1 MKFRNLCFLSSSN
14 IRGNKNSR
22 TVTFLI
28 CLLVISLT
36 VISCFSA
43 TTTNALNR
51 YKEDYRARA
60 MSMSWFGSDKLIT
73 KEAVKAISAVEHVE
87 VVTETQSFLR
97 FHPFNITTTD
107 DALLNE
113 EIEKRSSSVHLLP
126 LYEGEKKSVIKGK
139 TLEDAPVFS
148 CLVPSIFYPFDD
160 AYEFDHKNL
169 DYIDGT
175 TLIGK
180 TVTLK
185 GFNDEISLSYLPY
198 GGSNVEWTSIKSPE
212 YTLTIVGTF
221 PCSYSTTGSFRSF
234 LISRETEL
242 LMSEM
247 AFEFSG
253 IDLEKNDTSLAQW
266 WNDTTIHEH
275 FVVVDDYSNMS
286 EVYNTVRE
294 MGYSIGVSSEHTEDK
309 TVSLFATLFS
319 TVGTFLIVAV
329 GFISVFLLVQSS
341 SSAIRERKGYIGLMK
356 AIGYKNRQVFS
367 CLLMEQLFLTLR
379 GFVIGI
385 GVSAV
390 MVAVANYIFEHGTYR
405 QMQYI
410 INWKV
415 YFIFLMVSLLISIFV
430 PLITEVFLLR
440 RLTKIQPKDAM
451 NVS

>member
-1 MKFRNLCFLSSSN
+1 MKLRNLYYLARAN
-14 IRGNKNSR
+14 IKGNKTSG
-22 TVTFLI
+22 TVLFLI
-28 CLLVISLT
+28 CLLVVSLT

-43 TTTNALNR
+43 TTTNALNL
-51 YKEDYRARA
+51 YKDDYRARA
-60 MSMSWFGSDKLIT
+60 MSISYFGSDKVIT
-73 KEAVKAISAVEHVE
+73 KEAVNAISSVEHVE

-107 DALLNE
+107 DTPLNE
-113 EIEKRSSSVHLLP
+113 EIEKRGSIVHLLP

-160 AYEFDHKNL
+160 NDTTKNQ

-175 TLIGK
+175 TLIGS

-185 GFNDEISLSYLPY
+185 GFNNEISLSYLPY
-198 GGSNVEWTSIKSPE
+198 GGNNVELTSLKSPE

-221 PCSYSTTGSFRSF
+221 PCSYSTTGNFSSF
-234 LISRETEL
+234 LISRETDL

-294 MGYSIGVSSEHTEDK
+294 MGYSIGVSSEHVEDK

-379 GFVIGI
+379 GFVIGS

-390 MVAVANYIFEHGTYR
+390 LVAVANYIFEHGTYR

-415 YFIFLMVSLLISIFV
+415 YFIFLMVSLWISIFV

>member
-1 MKFRNLCFLSSSN
+1 MKFRNLYFLSASN
-14 IRGNKNSR
+14 IKGNKNSR

-36 VISCFSA
+36 IIPCFSA
-43 TTTNALNR
+43 TTKNALNR

-60 MSMSWFGSDKLIT
+60 MSMSWFGSEKLIT
-73 KEAVKAISAVEHVE
+73 KEAVKAISDVEHVE
-87 VVTETQSFLR
+87 VVTETESILR
-97 FHPFNITTTD
+97 DHAFNITTTD
-107 DALLNE
+107 DAPLNE
-113 EIEKRSSSVHLLP
+113 EIEKRGSAVHLLP

-139 TLEDAPVFS
+139 TLEDAPAFS
-148 CLVPSIFYPFDD
+148 CLVPSIFYPYDD
-160 AYEFDHKNL
+160 RSDTKNL

-185 GFNDEISLSYLPY
+185 GFNDEISFSYTPY
-198 GGSNVEWTSIKSPE
+198 GADNSEWASIKSPE

-221 PCSYSTTGSFRSF
+221 PCSYSTTGSFCSF
-234 LISRETEL
+234 LISRETDL

-253 IDLEKNDTSLAQW
+253 IDLEKNDTFLTQW
-266 WNDTTIHEH
+266 WNDKTIHEH
-275 FVVVDDYSNMS
+275 YVVVDDYSNMS

-294 MGYSIGVSSEHTEDK
+294 MGYSIGVSSEHVEDK
-309 TVSLFATLFS
+309 TVALFATLFGS
-319 TVGTFLIVAV
+319 IGTFLILAV

-379 GFVIGI
+379 GFVIGS

-451 NVS
+451 SVS